1 MKFGE
6 EMIKI
11 DLGSEV
17 PIYLQLRNQIVLAI
31 ARGELQCG
39 DPLPTVRQLAED
51 MGVNPMTVSKTYNE
65 LKNEGYL
72 ESNIRQG
79 TLIRKTIGR
88 SAKAEEKLLER
99 LELLLAEAVLMGY
112 GDEEISSVVDEVLGQ
127 FAVNAKS

>member
-1 MKFGE
+1 
-6 EMIKI
+6 MIKI

-31 ARGELQCG
+31 ARGELRSG

-65 LKNEGYL
+65 LKKEGYL

-88 SAKAEEKLLER
+88 SEKAEAKLLER
-99 LELLLAEAVLMGY
+99 LELLLAEAVLTGY
-112 GDEEISSVVDEVLGQ
+112 GDEEISSIVNGVLEQ
-127 FAVNAKS
+127 FAADKRNHKC